1 VPRTALVLWLCSAPC
16 LAQAQLTPSEALRA
30 QLELLEERRPPI
42 EEAQAR
48 ASTLRIGAAA
58 GYGLA
63 TLGVAWAVIEL
74 ALSTQKPS
82 APLTGIPYTI
92 KVPTAL
98 MFSLAGVLLVA
109 GVALH
114 ITAHVIDSAAEKKE
128 DALDAEERP
137 IRRDLA
143 EARDR
148 AVDAP

>member
-1 VPRTALVLWLCSAPC
+1 MRITA
-16 LAQAQLTPSEALRA
+16 
-30 QLELLEERRPPI
+30 
-42 EEAQAR
+42 
-48 ASTLRIGAAA
+48 GA

-63 TLGVAWAVIEL
+63 VIGVAWAVIEL

-98 MFSLAGVLLVA
+98 MFSISGVLLA
-109 GVALH
+109 AAIALH
-114 ITAHVIDSAAEKKE
+114 VTAHIIDSAAAKQE

-137 IRRDLA
+137 ILRDLG